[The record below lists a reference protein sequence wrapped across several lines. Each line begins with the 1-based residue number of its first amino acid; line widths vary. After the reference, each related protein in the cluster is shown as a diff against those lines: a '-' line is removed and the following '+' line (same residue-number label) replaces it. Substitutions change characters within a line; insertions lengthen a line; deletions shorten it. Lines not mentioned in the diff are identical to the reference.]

1 MTENIDHV
9 ADMDQTQKQ
18 KRTNKKK
25 HEQKQDKTKQKYQ
38 QQKHTLTVTQ
48 INTLPMAKKCCIFPT
63 GDLLYTWMHGHLS
76 FTQSTV
82 SCVSQEAAIGG
93 LISLNKNGQND
104 LSHANSNTM
113 NILNEEV
120 QAEQKLL
127 LSTMCKH
134 CH

>member
-1 MTENIDHV
+1 MLLIWIKHKSKNE
-9 ADMDQTQKQ
+9 QTRKNM
-18 KRTNKKK
+18 NKNT
-25 HEQKQDKTKQKYQ
+25 TKQNRNINNKNT
-38 QQKHTLTVTQ
+38 HLTVTQ
-48 INTLPMAKKCCIFPT
+48 INTLPMAKKSCIFPT